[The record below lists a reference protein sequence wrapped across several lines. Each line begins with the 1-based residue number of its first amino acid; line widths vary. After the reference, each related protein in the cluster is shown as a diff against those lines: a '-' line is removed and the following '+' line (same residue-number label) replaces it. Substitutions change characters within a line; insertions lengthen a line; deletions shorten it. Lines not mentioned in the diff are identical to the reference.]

1 MIYKNYV
8 ILKWV
13 NKLKKK
19 IIIPFITTLLF
30 IVGYIFAYLNNYTFT
45 TFTTYLFLFILFIEL
60 LFPIEIN
67 KKDTILFRVVTSI
80 AYIFIYS
87 FIMIVLLSTYGYDV
101 RLKNNYVIR
110 KSLLDVK
117 PVREIAKSPNIFIKS
132 KNKEY
137 CHLID
142 GMCD

>member
-1 MIYKNYV
+1 M
-8 ILKWV
+8 
-13 NKLKKK
+13 KKK

-45 TFTTYLFLFILFIEL
+45 TFTTYLFLFILLIEF
-60 LFPIEIN
+60 LFPIVIN

>member
-1 MIYKNYV
+1 M
-8 ILKWV
+8 
-13 NKLKKK
+13 KKK
-19 IIIPFITTLLF
+19 IIIPFITTILF

-60 LFPIEIN
+60 LFPIVIN

-142 GMCD
+142 GLCD

>member
-45 TFTTYLFLFILFIEL
+45 TFTTYLFLFILFVEL

>member
-1 MIYKNYV
+1 M
-8 ILKWV
+8 
-13 NKLKKK
+13 KKK